1 MFDTSPRSQDRQDAD
16 ARLSAVDAAIQ
27 RTATVRDLAEAIDG
41 NRLVPVFQPIVDLET
56 GKVSGCEILA
66 RWQHDSFGIIPPDTF
81 VPMAERAGLLDRML
95 LKMLEPVAQVVEH
108 SDPSLSFSIN
118 VSPSQLRDPW
128 FAAQLLQY
136 LHRLRI
142 PPHRIIVEITEAVLI
157 KDFSLVDTAVKSLR
171 AQGIRIALDDFGTG
185 YSNLQYLCA
194 IDVDIVK
201 IDRCFVDRLGA
212 DENGEK
218 VILAVAG
225 LASGLEFS
233 ITAEGIETAGQA
245 DLLRQLGCHR
255 GQGYVFA
262 RPMNGEEFCNG
273 DWTRSV
279 TPESPSIIRAA

>member
-1 MFDTSPRSQDRQDAD
+1 MPRPAIGVGELAD
-16 ARLSAVDAAIQ
+16 A
-27 RTATVRDLAEAIDG
+27 IDR
-41 NRLVPVFQPIVDLET
+41 NRLVPVFQPIVDLKT
-56 GKVSGCEILA
+56 GTVSGCEVLA
-66 RWQHDSFGIIPPDTF
+66 RWQHDEFGAVSPDTF

-95 LKMLEPVAQVVEH
+95 LTMLEPVARVVKQ
-108 SDPSLSFSIN
+108 SNPSLSFSIN

-128 FAAQLLQY
+128 LAIQLLQY

-157 KDFSLVDTAVKSLR
+157 KDFSLVNNAVRSLR

-201 IDRCFVDRLGA
+201 IDRCFVDRLNQT
-212 DENGEK
+212 ESGEK
-218 VILAVAG
+218 IIRAVAG
-225 LASGLEFS
+225 LASGLGFS

-262 RPMNGEEFCNG
+262 RPMSGEEFCKA
-273 DWTRSV
+273 DWTRFV
-279 TPESPSIIRAA
+279 APERPAIIHAV

>member
-1 MFDTSPRSQDRQDAD
+1 MFDTATLPQGANAEMST
-16 ARLSAVDAAIQ
+16 VHEVVQ
-27 RTATVRDLAEAIDG
+27 RTATVLDLKEAIDRD
-41 NRLVPVFQPIVDLET
+41 RLVPVFQPIVDLKT
-56 GKVSGCEILA
+56 GTVSGCEVLA
-66 RWQHDSFGIIPPDTF
+66 RWQHEAIGTVSPDTF

-95 LKMLEPVAQVVEH
+95 LKMLEPVARVVKH
-108 SDPSLSFSIN
+108 SDPSLSFSVN

-136 LHRLRI
+136 LHRLGI

-157 KDFSLVDTAVKSLR
+157 KDFSMVNNAVKSLR

-201 IDRCFVDRLGA
+201 IDRCFVDRLNA
-212 DENGEK
+212 DGNGEK
-218 VILAVAG
+218 IIRAVAG
-225 LASGLEFS
+225 LASGLELS
-233 ITAEGIETAGQA
+233 VTAEGIETAGQA

-262 RPMNGEEFCNG
+262 RPMSGEEFCQGN
-273 DWTRSV
+273 WSRLV
-279 TPESPSIIRAA
+279 APAKPVIIHAA